1 VQVPEVLV
9 LVLVLQAPVREAEVQ
24 VPKVLAQVLV
34 LQALLP
40 ESEVQVLVS
49 WLILSLPQL
58 I

>member
-9 LVLVLQAPVREAEVQ
+9 LVLQAPVMEAEVQ
-24 VPKVLAQVLV
+24 VPEVLAQVLV